1 VVRKKFK
8 KSEIALGLFFI
19 LTVVVILTF
28 YIWHQIESVRLGY
41 QINNLEAQ
49 VIALNKEVEELEAK
63 KSSLLSLDNVE
74 RIAKKELK
82 LKPAQE
88 DQIIYAE
95 LGKGSG
101 KEKNRETTA
110 K

>member
-1 VVRKKFK
+1 MVRKKFK

-41 QINNLEAQ
+41 QINNLESQ
-49 VIALNKEVEELEAK
+49 VMALNKEVEELEAK

-82 LKPAQE
+82 LKPVRD
-88 DQIIYAE
+88 DQIIYV
-95 LGKGSG
+95 GKGKG
-101 KEKNRETTA
+101 KNKETTA

>member
-1 VVRKKFK
+1 MVRKKFK

-41 QINNLEAQ
+41 QINDLEAK
-49 VIALNKEVEELEAK
+49 VLVLNKEVEGLEAK

-74 RIAKKELK
+74 KIAKADLNLK
-82 LKPAQE
+82 TSRD
-88 DQIIYAE
+88 DQIIYQEA
-95 LGKGSG
+95 GKNKDKTG
-101 KEKNRETTA
+101 K
-110 K
+110 

>member
-1 VVRKKFK
+1 MVRKKFK

-41 QINNLEAQ
+41 QINDLEAK
-49 VIALNKEVEELEAK
+49 VFMLSKEVEGLEAK

-74 RIAKKELK
+74 KIAKADLN
-82 LKPAQE
+82 LTLSRD
-88 DQIIYAE
+88 DQIIYQEA
-95 LGKGSG
+95 GKNKG
-101 KEKNRETTA
+101 KTGK
-110 K
+110 